1 MIVEQCGWIGDL
13 WVLTFQLQVQERE
26 LHEVQQ
32 KCEEL
37 TERLARAEEDWRDKE
52 VLSEAQQKLL
62 EERVQDLTHQND
74 VLHVEAEKVAITRM
88 Q

>member
-1 MIVEQCGWIGDL
+1 MEQCGWIGDL

-37 TERLARAEEDWRDKE
+37 TERLARAEKDWRDKE